1 MLTDAKIVAFVAA
14 HDLDR
19 SREFYVDVLGLTI
32 LDESPY
38 GLGLDSGGTEL
49 RVQAVKEVAVATYTA
64 LGWAVD
70 DLDANV
76 AHLRDQGIVFQ
87 RYDGLEQDEHDA
99 WTAPD
104 GTRVVWFLDPDDN
117 VLSLHHHP

>member
-1 MLTDAKIVAFVAA
+1 MLPNAQLVAFIASS
-14 HDLDR
+14 DLDR
-19 SREFYVDVLGLTI
+19 SYHFYVDLLGLKV
-32 LDESPY
+32 LDRSPY

-49 RVQAVKEVAVATYTA
+49 RVQAVAEVATAVYTA

-70 DLDANV
+70 DLDASV
-76 AHLRDQGIVFQ
+76 TALREQGIAFQ
-87 RYDGLEQDEHDA
+87 RYEGLEQDDHDA

-104 GTRVVWFLDPDDN
+104 GTRVAWFLDPDAN